1 MFINYIM
8 SDSCSPIHLP
18 IQIEASCKSS
28 TSNSCGCGST
38 QQSSCYKEPLCVIE
52 EQKSV
57 QGTYNNECF
66 KRVQTY
72 PSLQIA
78 YLSNVR
84 NQCNSD
90 LSIVLNPISINW
102 CDFLLLFYPNSSG
115 VFKISQSNSNSCTV
129 LFNSQTYENTTNKNI
144 KFNLGQLVKQ
154 AWSEK
159 CETSIDNIPP
169 NLNLLLNKDTF
180 SVRSILQ
187 SASSSTLTLNQA
199 FETLISN
206 NEIVPADSNSCA
218 SVRFLVQYKYCFK
231 PLNVCVLVNFVYI
244 TKIPCYKNT
253 SICDDWCPVY
263 SKDKNC
269 RSCLDTTDEDAFIEK
284 FTGDFETQSV
294 ISGIDTIESREQ
306 GSFSITQSKGIN
318 VTDDHSKADSST
330 W

>member
-1 MFINYIM
+1 M
-8 SDSCSPIHLP
+8 SDKCSPIHLP
-18 IQIEASCKSS
+18 IQIEASCNNS
-28 TSNSCGCGST
+28 SNSCGCGPKQT
-38 QQSSCYKEPLCVIE
+38 SSCYKEPLCVIE
-52 EQKSV
+52 EQTSV

-66 KRVQTY
+66 KRIQTY

-90 LSIVLNPISINW
+90 LSIVLNPICINW
-102 CDFLLLFYPNSSG
+102 CDFLLLFYPNATG
-115 VFKISQSNSNSCTV
+115 VFNISQSNNNSCAV
-129 LFNSQTYENTTNKNI
+129 IFNAQTYENTTNKNI

-206 NEIVPADSNSCA
+206 NEIVPADSTSSA
-218 SVRFLVQYKYCFK
+218 TVRFVVQYKYCFK

-253 SICDDWCPVY
+253 SICDDWCPKY
-263 SKDKNC
+263 SKDTHC
-269 RSCLDTTDEDAFIEK
+269 RSCLDTTDEDASIEK
-284 FTGDFETQSV
+284 FACEFESQSV
-294 ISGIDTIESREQ
+294 SSGIETIESSEQ
-306 GSFSITQSKGIN
+306 GSFSIAQSKRIN
-318 VTDDHSKADSST
+318 VTDEQSRADSST